1 MKKLKIILIF
11 LVLLGFGVSGAAAT
25 TIGLIEYGFNIDG
38 VIFSRDIFDVDF
50 GATPSGVNATF
61 DFSTGLGSFEVEI
74 MGAGAHNVDLFVDH
88 EIDEMIN
95 SYFNETGSAT
105 GAPAAGQSWEIDE
118 PGFFDGDIVVN
129 FENSALDNG
138 IGTSIFGDTAFPED
152 VSMAMGWDFDLA
164 AGETATVDFLLSLT
178 APTGGFFLTH
188 TDPDSSAS
196 IYFSGELTV
205 VTPVSEPAT
214 ILLAGTGLL
223 GLLGLKKRRF
233 KK

>member
-11 LVLLGFGVSGAAAT
+11 LLFLGFGISGAAAA
-25 TIGLIEYGFNIDG
+25 TIGLVEYGLNVDG
-38 VIFSRDIFDVDF
+38 VIFSANIFDLDF
-50 GATPSGVNATF
+50 VTTPSGDNAPF

-74 MGAGAHNVDLFVDH
+74 MGAGPHNVELFVDH
-88 EIDEMIN
+88 EIDEAIN
-95 SYFNETGSAT
+95 TFFNETGFAT

-118 PGFFDGDIVVN
+118 PGFVDGDIFDN
-129 FENSALDNG
+129 FKDSALDNG
-138 IGTSIFGDTAFPED
+138 IGTSIFGDTTFPDD

-164 AGETATVDFLLSLT
+164 AGDTATVDFLLSLT
-178 APTGGFFLTH
+178 APTNGIYLTH

-196 IYFSGELTV
+196 IYFSSELTV
-205 VTPVSEPAT
+205 TPIPEPAT